1 MKEHDF
7 FFHSLT
13 LALFFFFLSFFLSL
27 HCCYASKVSC
37 KAQCERASFLF
48 LLIFHLI
55 WKFYLVFFVGGNLY
69 FCRGV
74 IIGPLFSIYE
84 FRDVCVG

>member
-1 MKEHDF
+1 MKKHDF
-7 FFHSLT
+7 FSFIDFGVIL
-13 LALFFFFLSFFLSL
+13 LLSFFLSL

-55 WKFYLVFFVGGNLY
+55 WKFYPVFLLEEICTFA
-69 FCRGV
+69 
-74 IIGPLFSIYE
+74 E
-84 FRDVCVG
+84 E